1 MLWRFL
7 KEGMSMT
14 DTSLTHQQALAKVVQ
29 ALGGTW
35 DAQRAVLA
43 LRTAGYEPAD
53 QQAAEKE
60 ARRNLRLLAES
71 GLIVKADP
79 DRAVYKLA

>member
-1 MLWRFL
+1 
-7 KEGMSMT
+7 MT
-14 DTSLTHQQALAKVVQ
+14 NTQLTHQQALAKVVEV
-29 ALGGTW
+29 LGGTW

-43 LRTAGYEPAD
+43 LRVAGYEPVD

-71 GLIVKADP
+71 GLIVKTDP
-79 DRAVYKLA
+79 DRAVYELA

>member
-1 MLWRFL
+1 MV
-7 KEGMSMT
+7 
-14 DTSLTHQQALAKVVQ
+14 DTQLTHQQALGKVVR

-43 LRTAGYEPAD
+43 LRVAGYQPAD
-53 QQAAEKE
+53 QQTAEKE

-71 GLIVKADP
+71 GLIVKTDP
-79 DRAVYKLA
+79 DRAVYELA